1 MQEDAILIAC
11 FNPKYFSVDECN
23 SSNYKID
30 EIYKMSKIKK
40 DAKYYNNII
49 DQIEKVRSKNNVNW
63 MNLVRL
69 SFSLDP
75 KKASKILSQIYKQD
89 QKISALARKLNELVN
104 VYNFKIEL
112 NLEKNKVPFLIA
124 KFQLIIVES
133 FQWQKD

>member
-1 MQEDAILIAC
+1 MK
-11 FNPKYFSVDECN
+11 FT
-23 SSNYKID
+23 
-30 EIYKMSKIKK
+30 KMSKIKK

-89 QKISALARKLNELVN
+89 QKISALARKLN
-104 VYNFKIEL
+104 
-112 NLEKNKVPFLIA
+112 
-124 KFQLIIVES
+124 
-133 FQWQKD
+133 D

>member
-1 MQEDAILIAC
+1 
-11 FNPKYFSVDECN
+11 
-23 SSNYKID
+23 
-30 EIYKMSKIKK
+30 MSKIKK

-89 QKISALARKLNELVN
+89 QKISALARKLN
-104 VYNFKIEL
+104 
-112 NLEKNKVPFLIA
+112 
-124 KFQLIIVES
+124 
-133 FQWQKD
+133 D